1 MSLVIRTTGEP
12 EGIAAAVRQG
22 VLDVDRNQP
31 ISEVKT
37 LEQIVYQS
45 VARPRFNLLLL
56 GLFAAVAMLLAA
68 AGIYGVMSY
77 TVAQRTRELGIRMA
91 LGAQQSDVLRL
102 VIKQGMTLALSGVGI
117 GLVAALALTH
127 LMKSLLFGISA
138 TDPLTFAAI
147 AILLTMVALLACYL
161 PARRATRVD
170 PLEALHHD

>member
-12 EGIAAAVRQG
+12 EGIAAAVRQA

-37 LEQIVYQS
+37 LERIVYQS

-77 TVAQRTRELGIRMA
+77 TVAQRTRELGIRLA
-91 LGAQQSDVLRL
+91 LGAQPSDVLRL
-102 VIKQGMTLALSGVGI
+102 VIKQGMTLALGGVGI
-117 GLVAALALTH
+117 GLVVALALTH

-147 AILLTMVALLACYL
+147 AVLLTMVALLACYL

-170 PLEALHHD
+170 PLDALRHE